1 MSLIDM
7 IRPAALWTHA
17 MFAVLSKS
25 EKSSASRIDLTR
37 DSHAHLLGESQA
49 VAAQYVQLA
58 RRAMAAGSAFH
69 SRPNRWGNRSILHWL
84 GRRRQPWLW
93 LIPRGGD
100 FSARVDIDSK
110 EFGARQ
116 PEALRHAQV
125 LSNVDNQSVV
135 GVFKTRRAKDPRDT
149 CAVGT
154 ISGGLRILLDAEWIL
169 TASNDI
175 ADPILPRL

>member
-37 DSHAHLLGESQA
+37 DSHAHLLGGPQA

-69 SRPNRWGNRSILHWL
+69 SRPTDGATEASSIGW
-84 GRRRQPWLW
+84 
-93 LIPRGGD
+93 
-100 FSARVDIDSK
+100 
-110 EFGARQ
+110 E
-116 PEALRHAQV
+116 
-125 LSNVDNQSVV
+125 
-135 GVFKTRRAKDPRDT
+135 GVANP
-149 CAVGT
+149 G
-154 ISGGLRILLDAEWIL
+154 SG
-169 TASNDI
+169 
-175 ADPILPRL
+175 